1 VRESLAIFTLWRYLV
16 KRHYKL
22 YTLFSQSAW
31 VRIREDYMLVISSI
45 LANDPVI
52 TGNIL
57 GFHFV
62 VTPTDLSYWLVAA
75 IVGVVAEIIVGWRLP
90 LGFLGAFL
98 AALAGIWL
106 VTNILKVSIN
116 PDPII
121 GGVPIYKSLLGA
133 SITVFLWHLLTF
145 RSWKRPRRSR
155 PF

>member
-1 VRESLAIFTLWRYLV
+1 VQESLAIFALWRYLV
-16 KRHYKL
+16 KRHYNL
-22 YTLFSQSAW
+22 STVFSQSAW
-31 VRIREDYMLVISSI
+31 VRIREDYMPVFLSI

-62 VTPTDLSYWLVAA
+62 VTQTDLFYWLVAA

-133 SITVFLWHLLTF
+133 SITVFVWHLLTF